1 MRLPEGGPSS
11 QVVISQCVLQE
22 VVVHGQSVV
31 VHRTEAGLG
40 LQQGETILNPA
51 RQLIDELNATG
62 AVLVG
67 RRTAEWWLMSAG
79 GLQSQ

>member
-22 VVVHGQSVV
+22 VIVHVQSVV

-40 LQQGETILNPA
+40 LQQG
-51 RQLIDELNATG
+51 
-62 AVLVG
+62 
-67 RRTAEWWLMSAG
+67 
-79 GLQSQ
+79 